1 MDWEALRDDYPAL
14 ARTTYLNSCSLGCLS
29 NESRAAHARFFDEW
43 TDLGASAWYELWL
56 DEIAKWRTAV
66 AHLVGAR
73 PEEVAWTYAV
83 ATSLGTLA
91 SCLDGQNA
99 TGTGDYAGRTGILA
113 ADKEFPSTIAAFGTH
128 PDRRIDWIA
137 SDGVQVP
144 AAAYEDALST
154 EHQAVVAS
162 RVFFATG
169 ALQDVAA
176 ITRAARSNGSLA
188 IVDDYHGLGQVPLD
202 FHDAGLDVLV
212 GGPLKWICGGPVSA
226 WMVVRKDLIE
236 QLTPMH
242 AGWWADETMFD
253 FTMANFR
260 LWKDARRFEQG
271 TVNLHGVF
279 TSRPAVER
287 ITTLGP
293 QRIRDRV
300 RALAADLEERLVDA
314 GWTLRSHPDPDKRTG
329 IVMVEHPDEAAA
341 TRRLAKGT
349 VGADRVEDRP
359 LIVDHRP
366 GAVRVSPHFYNTF
379 EENERIVT
387 ALAATR

>member
-1 MDWEALRDDYPAL
+1 VDWHALRDDYPTL
-14 ARTTYLNSCSLGCLS
+14 GRTTYLNSCSLGCLS

-56 DEIAKWRTAV
+56 DEIAKWRVAV
-66 AHLVGAR
+66 ARLVGAR

-83 ATSLGTLA
+83 ATSLGTMA
-91 SCLDGQNA
+91 SCLNAQNL
-99 TGTGDYAGRTGILA
+99 TGDGPYAGRADILA

-128 PDRRIDWIA
+128 PQRRIDWIQ

-144 AAAYEDALST
+144 AADYETALT
-154 EHQAVVAS
+154 PRHQAVVAS
-162 RVFFATG
+162 RVFYATG

-176 ITRAARSNGSLA
+176 ITRAARANGSLC

-212 GGPLKWICGGPVSA
+212 GGPLKWVCGGPVSA
-226 WMVVRKDLIE
+226 WMVVRKDLIK
-236 QLTPMH
+236 QLTPTH

-253 FTMANFR
+253 FDMRKFR
-260 LWKDARRFEQG
+260 LWQDARRFEQG

-287 ITTLGP
+287 IAALGP
-293 QRIRDRV
+293 ERIRDRV
-300 RALAADLEERLVDA
+300 RALAADLEERLEDA
-314 GWTLRSHPDPDKRTG
+314 GWTLRAHPDPAKRTG
-329 IVMVEHPDEAAA
+329 IVMVEHDDEAAA
-341 TRRLAKGT
+341 TRRLAQGT
-349 VGADRVEDRP
+349 VGAVNVEDRP
-359 LIVDHRP
+359 IIVDHRP

-379 EENERIVT
+379 EENERIVA
-387 ALAATR
+387 ALAGTR